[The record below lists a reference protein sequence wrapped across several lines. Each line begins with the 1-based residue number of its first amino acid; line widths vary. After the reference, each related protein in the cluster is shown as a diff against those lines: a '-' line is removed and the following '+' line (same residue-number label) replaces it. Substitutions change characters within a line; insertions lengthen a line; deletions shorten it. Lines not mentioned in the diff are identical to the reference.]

1 MFASIENY
9 IIFAAWKTQ
18 KHLSNWA
25 MRLVSNLI
33 TGEQMMKTPTGTT
46 PMSSKNGKRDGN
58 GTLPKPLNGN
68 VTSKATL
75 ITTKINN
82 IVTNNLEI

>member
-25 MRLVSNLI
+25 MKPVSNSTI
-33 TGEQMMKTPTGTT
+33 GEQTMKTPIGTT
-46 PMSSKNGKRDGN
+46 RMSSKNGNRGGN
-58 GTLPKPLNGN
+58 GMSPKPLNGN

-75 ITTKINN
+75 ITTKVSN